1 MSNKYTEN
9 PSVPMDED
17 FVKELDAV
25 KERRGYSSRAALIRD
40 VLSQALGAG
49 DLEDEVSRLEDE
61 IESLEQ
67 QKESIEQDIKS
78 KKALLEHK
86 RDQLEEQR
94 EREQSAEEEL
104 EEALN
109 TVAAYLAVGDEELD
123 VTVAAQS
130 SVETVLQLEDECGSV
145 DDVLDLA
152 DERTD
157 EIEPADY
164 LPDQIVESTSEQD
177 LADKYNL

>member
-1 MSNKYTEN
+1 MNNKKCN
-9 PSVPMDED
+9 PSVPMDAE
-17 FVKELDAV
+17 FVDELDAI

-40 VLSQALGAG
+40 ILSQAISPG
-49 DLEDEVSRLEDE
+49 DLEDEIARLEDE
-61 IESLEQ
+61 IDSLEQ
-67 QKESIEQDIKS
+67 QKASIEQDIKS

-86 RDQLEEQR
+86 RDQLEEQQ

-130 SVETVLQLEDECGSV
+130 SVETVLQLEDECDSV
-145 DDVLDLA
+145 DAVLDLA
-152 DERTD
+152 EQRVDD
-157 EIEPADY
+157 IDPADY
-164 LPDQIVESTSEQD
+164 LPDSIVASADEQD

>member
-1 MSNKYTEN
+1 
-9 PSVPMDED
+9 
-17 FVKELDAV
+17 
-25 KERRGYSSRAALIRD
+25 
-40 VLSQALGAG
+40 
-49 DLEDEVSRLEDE
+49 
-61 IESLEQ
+61 
-67 QKESIEQDIKS
+67 
-78 KKALLEHK
+78 
-86 RDQLEEQR
+86 
-94 EREQSAEEEL
+94 
-104 EEALN
+104 LN